1 MALNTEFF
9 VKMPRGQKFLIL
21 GVVVAL
27 LVLGYWFGIDT
38 DLSEELDTKRQ
49 ELAAKKNDLAKLET
63 VEKNRKKLERELQ
76 NKELELEKAKE
87 KLPTET
93 EMEKLFL
100 TISELGQQNGV
111 TFTNFQPGK
120 ESTKSNLYI
129 EVPIALNF
137 NGSYPYVL
145 NFFYEVTHL
154 PRIVRFEGIKIT
166 PQSNSNDINVSVT
179 AKTFKFAG
187 K

>member
-1 MALNTEFF
+1 MAMNTEFF
-9 VKMPRGQKFLIL
+9 VKMPIGQKMLIL

-27 LVLGYWFGIDT
+27 LFLGYWFGIDN
-38 DLSEELDTKRQ
+38 DLSKELDSKRD

-100 TISELGQQNGV
+100 TISELGQKNGI
-111 TFTNFQPGK
+111 TFKTFQPGK
-120 ESTKSNLYI
+120 ESTQSNLYKV
-129 EVPIALNF
+129 VPISMNF
-137 NGSYPYVL
+137 TGSYPYVL

-154 PRIVRFEGIKIT
+154 PRIVRFEGIKIS
-166 PQSNSNDINVSVT
+166 PQKRGNDISVSVT

>member
-9 VKMPRGQKFLIL
+9 VKMPLGQKLLIL
-21 GVVVAL
+21 AVVVAL
-27 LVLGYWFGIDT
+27 IVLGYWFGIDT
-38 DLSEELDTKRQ
+38 DLSEQLDSKRD

-100 TISELGQQNGV
+100 TISELGQENGI
-111 TFTNFQPGK
+111 TFQTFQPGT
-120 ESTKSNLYI
+120 ESTESNLYKV
-129 EVPIALNF
+129 VPISLNF
-137 NGSYPYVL
+137 YGSYAYVL

-154 PRIVRFEGIKIT
+154 PRIVRFEGIKIS
-166 PQSNSNDINVSVT
+166 PKGLGNEISVSVT